1 MVNIDITN
9 YKRAILDIEVVSKSL
24 ISAEA
29 FSLMPLGDY
38 NADTEKRVG
47 LAEINEE
54 KKERGIY
61 EMDIKELTGEHSFCI
76 FKNATRGNTT
86 SIYKIYDLWL
96 EE

>member
-54 KKERGIY
+54 KKRKRNI
-61 EMDIKELTGEHSFCI
+61 
-76 FKNATRGNTT
+76 
-86 SIYKIYDLWL
+86 
-96 EE
+96 